1 VSKDLFR
8 LLVLFRR
15 DRQYY
20 STLIFYNHYN
30 NEIIISVPIAKSA
43 EKLAR
48 VLFSIALRTVRFGFY
63 FLLIGAVRGTR
74 RMLFRK
80 KSRRSRSK
88 LLNIRNIG
96 PVVLLQS
103 YIVMYNNYY

>member
-30 NEIIISVPIAKSA
+30 NEIIISVPIAKS
-43 EKLAR
+43 
-48 VLFSIALRTVRFGFY
+48 ALRTVRFGFY